1 MERKDAR
8 KELYELMEI
17 DGRAVIFTN
26 MRIDRSTVPEELCLY
41 EVRD

>member
-17 DGRAVIFTN
+17 DGTPRYLYQYE
-26 MRIDRSTVPEELCLY
+26 DRTFNCP
-41 EVRD
+41 